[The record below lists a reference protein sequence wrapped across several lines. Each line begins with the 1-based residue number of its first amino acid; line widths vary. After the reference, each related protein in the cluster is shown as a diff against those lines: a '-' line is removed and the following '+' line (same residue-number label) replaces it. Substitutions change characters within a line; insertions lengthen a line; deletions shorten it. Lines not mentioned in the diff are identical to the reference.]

1 MVTAMVR
8 ARGPSDAS
16 VHMIAMADGASSKR
30 DVQTE
35 DGDEDEGIGG
45 NDDGDWGTRA
55 AIAAA
60 AVSLLLTHVLG
71 DMKTAQDWLLDRF
84 ESDSNYHDKDG
95 KGGKDGKDGKDG
107 NAEGVAEGTGDRKE
121 LAKEGWCAGGGG
133 GWPAVSVWWWNLVL
147 LLFIVL
153 RGVSQVY
160 LCSNP
165 LSGLLIVVACYLSAP
180 GLAGYCVLGALLS
193 ALTARIAV
201 APPRQES
208 LWGITGYNGVLTGG
222 AIYTF
227 FGGDGA
233 GDSHSRFLV
242 ACWLICLT
250 GVLSSSTAR
259 LLGQF
264 GLPAFTAAFNFVAI
278 SILLAVDSGAAHVL
292 TFRPS
297 SVPTEGLDYD
307 AMFFVEGTLKGVSQ
321 FIFVNDFTGACL
333 VVAAI
338 AVYNRHAAL
347 AAVLGSLLGLLSTMF
362 LLDAADGTLEASV
375 QHDMKNGLYGYCSA
389 GTMVVFA
396 GAFMYDPSKFASWAL
411 GAVGCSLAALMQV
424 MMMSM
429 GVPVCTLPFCVASWM
444 LLLAGSNQLTTTE
457 DGLAEASAAAVS
469 TAFSAALAAARD
481 EGMEESVHSV
491 YDALTMAQDP
501 QLLQLNAAA
510 HLTQVCHQPHTRNT
524 STHPT
529 PSHTLTHAHTHT
541 HTHTIPAPPERD
553 GAEAPRR
560 RAICQRAAATGQSS

>member
-1 MVTAMVR
+1 LK
-8 ARGPSDAS
+8 RG
-16 VHMIAMADGASSKR
+16 
-30 DVQTE
+30 VQTE
-35 DGDEDEGIGG
+35 DDDEYEGFGG
-45 NDDGDWGTRA
+45 SDDDRGWGNCA
-55 AIAAA
+55 AISRAV
-60 AVSLLLTHVLG
+60 VSLFLTHVLG

-84 ESDSNYHDKDG
+84 ESDSNNCSNEDDKGG
-95 KGGKDGKDGKDG
+95 KGGKDGKAREG
-107 NAEGVAEGTGDRKE
+107 AEGVGDKKE
-121 LAKEGWCAGGGG
+121 EAKEGWCVGGDGRR
-133 GWPAVSVWWWNLVL
+133 AASSVWVWNLVL

-165 LSGLLIVVACYLSAP
+165 VSGLLIVVACYLSAP

-193 ALTARIAV
+193 ALAARITV

-227 FGGDGA
+227 FGDDDA

-242 ACWLICLT
+242 ACWLVSLT
-250 GVLSSSTAR
+250 GVLSSSAAR

-264 GLPAFTAAFNFVAI
+264 GLPAFTAAFNFVVI

-292 TFRPS
+292 TFRQSP
-297 SVPTEGLDYD
+297 VHTERLDYD

-321 FIFVNDFTGACL
+321 FIFVDDITGACL
-333 VVAAI
+333 VMAAI
-338 AVYNRHAAL
+338 AVYNRYAAL

-362 LLDAADGTLEASV
+362 LLDAADGALEANV

-396 GAFMYDPSKFASWAL
+396 GAFMYDPSKFASWVL
-411 GAVGCSLAALMQV
+411 GGVGCSLAALMQV

-444 LLLAGSNQLTTTE
+444 LLLADSNQLTTTE
-457 DGLAEASAAAVS
+457 DGRAEESAAAVS
-469 TAFSAALAAARD
+469 LAFSAALAAARD

-510 HLTQVCHQPHTRNT
+510 HLTQVPC
-524 STHPT
+524 
-529 PSHTLTHAHTHT
+529 
-541 HTHTIPAPPERD
+541 APPRSI
-553 GAEAPRR
+553 R
-560 RAICQRAAATGQSS
+560 SHLL